1 MREAILICRCYASL
15 CEACMWEA
23 ILIHN
28 QMGWMG
34 RSRNLSAYLELRH
47 MHRGLFRPEF
57 GYYSYQATWSVHA
70 SLPFKFTWAIMLIYN
85 AILCFKV
92 SGQSF
97 GQIGTHNS
105 AQTLHF

>member
-1 MREAILICRCYASL
+1 MWEAILICRCYTSL

-23 ILIHN
+23 ILIRN
-28 QMGWMG
+28 QMGG
-34 RSRNLSAYLELRH
+34 HGISRLTSSCNVCTEACFAQSS
-47 MHRGLFRPEF
+47 G
-57 GYYSYQATWSVHA
+57 SYQATQSVHA